1 MLTIE
6 KSYKILNLVNKHH
19 NLNNDISIIQGE
31 QFSFYTDTLGSIIT
45 IKEEFKKDS
54 WLNFMNDYLKNN
66 LDLNPNKYM
75 FYDFLEVFNL
85 LHEIGHSLQANK
97 DKYNNEYI
105 KYRSKTYKNNEEAY
119 TIYRKLTLEKDADL
133 FASEFI
139 KDHKFEIWSIM
150 NDITINEAIEE
161 YNFWNI

>member
-6 KSYKILNLVNKHH
+6 KSYKILNLVNKYH
-19 NLNNDISIIQGE
+19 NINNDISIIQGD
-31 QFSFYTDTLGSIIT
+31 QFSFYTDSLGSVIT

-66 LDLNPNKYM
+66 LDLDSNKYM

-85 LHEIGHSLQANK
+85 LHEIGHSLQNNK
-97 DKYNNEYI
+97 NKYNDEYKI
-105 KYRSKTYKNNEEAY
+105 YKSKTYKDNKEAY
-119 TIYRKLTLEKDADL
+119 TIYRNLTLEKNADL
-133 FASEFI
+133 FASKFI

-150 NDITINEAIEE
+150 NNISINEAIEE

>member
-6 KSYKILNLVNKHH
+6 KSYKILNLVNKYH
-19 NLNNDISIIQGE
+19 NINNDISIIQGD
-31 QFSFYTDTLGSIIT
+31 QFSFYTDSLGSVIT

-54 WLNFMNDYLKNN
+54 WLNFMNDYLKSN
-66 LDLNPNKYM
+66 LDLDPNKYM

-85 LHEIGHSLQANK
+85 LHEIGHSLQNNK
-97 DKYNNEYI
+97 NKYNDEYKI
-105 KYRSKTYKNNEEAY
+105 YKSKTYKDNKEAY
-119 TIYRKLTLEKDADL
+119 TIYRNLTLEKNADL
-133 FASEFI
+133 FASKFI

-150 NDITINEAIEE
+150 NNISINEAIEE